1 MSGAEGVSDYSEF
14 GRFLSQQRE
23 LRGLTRDDVAK
34 LTEIPASLVAA
45 LEDGQ
50 SDRLP
55 ERVFLQ
61 NLIRAYAT
69 VIGLSPDDAITRWHE
84 IPGVAREPETLPVV
98 LEQRRKSRAWK
109 ILLGVAVGLAVA
121 AYVFFIA
128 MGQLPPPWKL

>member
-1 MSGAEGVSDYSEF
+1 MSDYTEF

-23 LRGLTRDDVAK
+23 LRGLTRDDVARSTK
-34 LTEIPASLVAA
+34 IPATLVAA

-61 NLIRAYAT
+61 NLIRAYAQ
-69 VIGLSPDDAITRWHE
+69 VIGLSADDAITRWHE
-84 IPGVAREPETLPVV
+84 IPGVAREPETLPGV

-109 ILLGVAVGLAVA
+109 TLLLVLAALLVA
-121 AYVFFIA
+121 AYVLFA
-128 MGQLPPPWKL
+128 VMGQAPAPWKR